1 LLASQWWCGRLG
13 GVAHV
18 EEEAVV
24 VTQVAK
30 QYREQMAV
38 ALLVVAL
45 IYLGSGLGLLFKSYD
60 NTSIGFADK
69 SALDGYVFTHPV
81 LVASLVIA
89 VLLVAV
95 WGDPSRHARTIA
107 LAAVGI
113 GAVALVFAVI
123 TWIAAFSADENRAF
137 SFTGILGAGKVVGA
151 LVGAAQIALLVLALF
166 FAGMALQALPVP
178 VRATSQWGQYNQPGW
193 GPAPDWQQQGQWAGQ
208 HHEQYLQHQQQQQ
221 QQQQY
226 GQQPPPWGAPQG
238 PWGQPGTWAGW
249 QPQQPQQPPGWGH
262 PSEQA
267 WQHPGY
273 GSQQSPPDA
282 APTQAYEQPAAEAAP
297 DTAASN
303 AERYWRSATP
313 QESEPWYPPPVGPAE
328 PAERSDPAHLAA
340 EQSTELGAAADD
352 VAESTPA
359 HAPQSFAEPGEHA
372 DQTAP
377 DAEQTAVESW
387 SSEAGPNASELAA
400 ASSDDDDGVE
410 PDSNEHDEHTDD
422 SGWWRPSSRS

>member
-1 LLASQWWCGRLG
+1 
-13 GVAHV
+13 
-18 EEEAVV
+18 V

-38 ALLVVAL
+38 ALLVIAL
-45 IYLGSGLGLLFKSYD
+45 VYLGSGLGLLFKSYD
-60 NTSIGFADK
+60 NTSIGFSDK

-95 WGDPSRHARTIA
+95 WGEPSRHARTIA

-123 TWIAAFSADENRAF
+123 TWIAAFSADENRAL

-151 LVGAAQIALLVLALF
+151 FIGAAQIGLLVLALF

-178 VRATSQWGQYNQPGW
+178 VRSTSQWGQYNQPGW
-193 GPAPDWQQQGQWAGQ
+193 GRAPDWQQQGQWPAQ
-208 HHEQYLQHQQQQQ
+208 HHEYQQQP
-221 QQQQY
+221 QQQY

-238 PWGQPGTWAGW
+238 PWGQPGNWGGW
-249 QPQQPQQPPGWGH
+249 QPQQPPGWGQ
-262 PSEQA
+262 PSEQG
-267 WQHPGY
+267 WQQPGY
-273 GSQQSPPDA
+273 GSQQAPAHDA
-282 APTQAYEQPAAEAAP
+282 APTQAYEQPAADAEA

-313 QESEPWYPPPVGPAE
+313 QESTQESTPWSPPSEPTD
-328 PAERSDPAHLAA
+328 RSDPAHLAVD
-340 EQSTELGAAADD
+340 EQAAAGAAAAD
-352 VAESTPA
+352 VADSTPT
-359 HAPQSFAEPGEHA
+359 HAPEPLAEPGEHA
-372 DQTAP
+372 DSTAA
-377 DAEQTAVESW
+377 DAEQTTVGSW

-400 ASSDDDDGVE
+400 ASSDDADPAE
-410 PDSNEHDEHTDD
+410 PEGDEQTDD
-422 SGWWRPSSRS
+422 SGWWRPSSRP